1 MNACAGIP
9 DCHTSAI
16 KLLKDYVGGK
26 LRFCHAPPGVADVA
40 LGPVDPADRRS
51 AEDEKAGTNTKEDAS
66 DGASSHET
74 IESGVA
80 IGQTKKGR
88 KSRANRGLSAGIFA
102 EDIEAD
108 LIREAK
114 QVRVFHCFSPC
125 SSQHACWSCK
135 YVRYLH
141 SSKKLKC
148 TQSHPLT

>member
-9 DCHTSAI
+9 DCHTSAV

-40 LGPVDPADRRS
+40 LGPVDPADRSS
-51 AEDEKAGTNTKEDAS
+51 AEDEKVSANTKD
-66 DGASSHET
+66 DSSQGPEPQES

-88 KSRANRGLSAGIFA
+88 KSRANRGLSAGVFA
-102 EDIEAD
+102 EDVEAD

-114 QVRVFHCFSPC
+114 QVRVKYALAHFARLPRSCFAIRCFS
-125 SSQHACWSCK
+125 AF
-135 YVRYLH
+135 
-141 SSKKLKC
+141 
-148 TQSHPLT
+148 